1 MMRLA
6 CWSLLLQVSSLRRET
21 IEMRPKSFA
30 LGIGLLA
37 AATGIVAAARPTT
50 PPPDVRVPGVL
61 VVATRPTVN
70 DILDIVLGKGE
81 EARVAAM
88 LSARTTDAS
97 RVERI
102 TAALMREAKRANLQA
117 PLLVGVLLTEN
128 PDLEPRATSAAGARG
143 LMQVMPFHAGHWGCP
158 STDLFDIDS
167 NICHGVRILAD
178 NLRHSRDLRSALLR
192 YNGCVRGTNTPDCYL
207 YAAKVYGY
215 IRRQDVN

>member
-1 MMRLA
+1 MRIKSLA
-6 CWSLLLQVSSLRRET
+6 
-21 IEMRPKSFA
+21 I
-30 LGIGLLA
+30 GIVFTA
-37 AATGIVAAARPTT
+37 AAIGMTAASRPTA
-50 PPPDVRVPGVL
+50 PALDVRVPGV
-61 VVATRPTVN
+61 VVLATRPSLN

-81 EARVAAM
+81 EARVTEM
-88 LSARTTDAS
+88 LSARTSDAS

-117 PLLVGVLLTEN
+117 PLLVGVVLTEN

-158 STDLFDIDS
+158 SSDLFDIDS

-192 YNGCVRGTNTPDCYL
+192 YNGCVRGTNTPDFYL
-207 YAAKVYGY
+207 YAARVYRLT
-215 IRRQDVN
+215 RRSDVN

>member
-1 MMRLA
+1 MRIKSLA
-6 CWSLLLQVSSLRRET
+6 
-21 IEMRPKSFA
+21 I
-30 LGIGLLA
+30 GIVLTA
-37 AATGIVAAARPTT
+37 AAAGMMAAARPTPAT
-50 PPPDVRVPGVL
+50 LDVRVPGV
-61 VVATRPTVN
+61 VVLATPPSLN

-81 EARVAAM
+81 EARVTEM
-88 LSARTTDAS
+88 LSARTSDAS

-158 STDLFDIDS
+158 SSDLFDIDS
-167 NICHGVRILAD
+167 NICYGVRILAD

-207 YAAKVYGY
+207 YAARVYRLT
-215 IRRQDVN
+215 RRNDVN

>member
-1 MMRLA
+1 MRFKSLA
-6 CWSLLLQVSSLRRET
+6 
-21 IEMRPKSFA
+21 I
-30 LGIGLLA
+30 GIVLTA
-37 AATGIVAAARPTT
+37 AAAGMMAAARPTPAT
-50 PPPDVRVPGVL
+50 LDVRVPGV
-61 VVATRPTVN
+61 VVLATPPSLN

-81 EARVAAM
+81 EARVTEM
-88 LSARTTDAS
+88 LSARTSDAS

-158 STDLFDIDS
+158 SSDLFDIDS

-207 YAAKVYGY
+207 YAARVYRLT
-215 IRRQDVN
+215 RRNDVN

>member
-1 MMRLA
+1 MRIKSLA
-6 CWSLLLQVSSLRRET
+6 
-21 IEMRPKSFA
+21 I
-30 LGIGLLA
+30 GIVLTA
-37 AATGIVAAARPTT
+37 AAAGMMAAARPTPAT
-50 PPPDVRVPGVL
+50 LDVRVPGV
-61 VVATRPTVN
+61 VVLATPPSLN
-70 DILDIVLGKGE
+70 DVLDIVLGKGE
-81 EARVAAM
+81 EARVTEM
-88 LSARTTDAS
+88 LSARTSDAS

-158 STDLFDIDS
+158 SSDLFDIDS

-207 YAAKVYGY
+207 YAARVYRLT
-215 IRRQDVN
+215 RRNDVN

>member
-1 MMRLA
+1 MRFKSLA
-6 CWSLLLQVSSLRRET
+6 
-21 IEMRPKSFA
+21 I
-30 LGIGLLA
+30 GIVLTA
-37 AATGIVAAARPTT
+37 AAAGMMAAARPTPAT
-50 PPPDVRVPGVL
+50 LDVRVPGV
-61 VVATRPTVN
+61 VVLATPPSLN

-81 EARVAAM
+81 EARVTEM
-88 LSARTTDAS
+88 LSARTSDAS

-158 STDLFDIDS
+158 SSDLFDIDS
-167 NICHGVRILAD
+167 NICYGVRILAD

-207 YAAKVYGY
+207 YAARVYRLT
-215 IRRQDVN
+215 RRNDVN

>member
-1 MMRLA
+1 MRFKSLA
-6 CWSLLLQVSSLRRET
+6 
-21 IEMRPKSFA
+21 I
-30 LGIGLLA
+30 GIVLTA
-37 AATGIVAAARPTT
+37 AAAGMMAAARPTPAT
-50 PPPDVRVPGVL
+50 LDVRVPGV
-61 VVATRPTVN
+61 VVLATPPSLN

-81 EARVAAM
+81 EARVTEM
-88 LSARTTDAS
+88 LSARTSDAS

-143 LMQVMPFHAGHWGCP
+143 LMRVMPFHAGHWGCP
-158 STDLFDIDS
+158 SSDLFDIDS

-207 YAAKVYGY
+207 YAARVYRLT
-215 IRRQDVN
+215 RRNDVN

>member
-1 MMRLA
+1 MRFKSLA
-6 CWSLLLQVSSLRRET
+6 
-21 IEMRPKSFA
+21 I
-30 LGIGLLA
+30 GIVLTA
-37 AATGIVAAARPTT
+37 AAAGMMAAARPTPAT
-50 PPPDVRVPGVL
+50 LDVRVPGV
-61 VVATRPTVN
+61 VVLATPPSLN
-70 DILDIVLGKGE
+70 DVLDIVLGKGE
-81 EARVAAM
+81 EARVTEM
-88 LSARTTDAS
+88 LSARTSDAS

-158 STDLFDIDS
+158 SSDLFDIDS

-207 YAAKVYGY
+207 YAARVYRLT
-215 IRRQDVN
+215 RRNDVN

>member
-1 MMRLA
+1 MMRPA
-6 CWSLLLQVSSLRRET
+6 CWSLLLQVSSLRRVS
-21 IEMRPKSFA
+21 IEMRLKSIA
-30 LGIGLLA
+30 IGIVLLA
-37 AATGIVAAARPTT
+37 ASTGIVVAAHPTT
-50 PPPDVRVPGVL
+50 ALDVRLPGVV
-61 VVATRPTVN
+61 VVATRPTLN
-70 DILDIVLGKGE
+70 EILDIVLGKGE

-88 LSARTTDAS
+88 LSARTSDAS

-128 PDLEPRATSAAGARG
+128 PDLEPGATSAAGARG

-158 STDLFDIDS
+158 SSDLFDIDS

-178 NLRHSRDLRSALLR
+178 NLRHSRNLRSALLR

-207 YAAKVYGY
+207 YAARVY
-215 IRRQDVN
+215 RLTRLPDVN

>member
-1 MMRLA
+1 MRL
-6 CWSLLLQVSSLRRET
+6 
-21 IEMRPKSFA
+21 KSIA
-30 LGIGLLA
+30 IGIVLLA
-37 AATGIVAAARPTT
+37 ASTGIVVAAHPTT
-50 PPPDVRVPGVL
+50 ALDVRLPGVV
-61 VVATRPTVN
+61 VVATRPTLN
-70 DILDIVLGKGE
+70 EILDIVLGKGE

-88 LSARTTDAS
+88 LSARTSDAS

-128 PDLEPRATSAAGARG
+128 PDLEPGATSAAGARG

-158 STDLFDIDS
+158 SSDLFDIDS

-178 NLRHSRDLRSALLR
+178 NLRHSRNLRSALLR

-207 YAAKVYGY
+207 YAARVY
-215 IRRQDVN
+215 RLTRLPDVN

>member
-1 MMRLA
+1 MRFKSLA
-6 CWSLLLQVSSLRRET
+6 
-21 IEMRPKSFA
+21 I
-30 LGIGLLA
+30 GIVLTA
-37 AATGIVAAARPTT
+37 AAAGMMAAARPTPAT
-50 PPPDVRVPGVL
+50 LDVRVPGV
-61 VVATRPTVN
+61 VVLATPRSLN

-81 EARVAAM
+81 EARVTEM
-88 LSARTTDAS
+88 LSARTSDAS

-158 STDLFDIDS
+158 SSDLFDIDS

-207 YAAKVYGY
+207 YAARVYRLT
-215 IRRQDVN
+215 RRNDVN

>member
-1 MMRLA
+1 MRFKSLA
-6 CWSLLLQVSSLRRET
+6 
-21 IEMRPKSFA
+21 I
-30 LGIGLLA
+30 GIVLTA
-37 AATGIVAAARPTT
+37 AAAGMMAAARPTPAT
-50 PPPDVRVPGVL
+50 LDVRVPGV
-61 VVATRPTVN
+61 VVLATPPSLN
-70 DILDIVLGKGE
+70 DVLDIVLGKGE
-81 EARVAAM
+81 EARVTEM
-88 LSARTTDAS
+88 LSARTSDAS
-97 RVERI
+97 RVQRI

-158 STDLFDIDS
+158 SSDLFDIDS

-207 YAAKVYGY
+207 YAARVYRLT
-215 IRRQDVN
+215 RRNDVN

>member
-1 MMRLA
+1 MRFKSLA
-6 CWSLLLQVSSLRRET
+6 
-21 IEMRPKSFA
+21 I
-30 LGIGLLA
+30 GIVLTA
-37 AATGIVAAARPTT
+37 AAAGMMAAARPTPAT
-50 PPPDVRVPGVL
+50 LDVRVPGV
-61 VVATRPTVN
+61 VVLATPPSLN

-81 EARVAAM
+81 EARVTEM
-88 LSARTTDAS
+88 LSARTSDAS

-158 STDLFDIDS
+158 SSDLFDIDS

-178 NLRHSRDLRSALLR
+178 NLRHSRDLRSALLH

-207 YAAKVYGY
+207 YAARVYRLT
-215 IRRQDVN
+215 RRNDVN

>member
-1 MMRLA
+1 MRIKSLA
-6 CWSLLLQVSSLRRET
+6 
-21 IEMRPKSFA
+21 I
-30 LGIGLLA
+30 GIVLTA
-37 AATGIVAAARPTT
+37 AAAGMMAAARPTPAT
-50 PPPDVRVPGVL
+50 LDVRVPGV
-61 VVATRPTVN
+61 VVLATPPSLN

-81 EARVAAM
+81 EARVTEM
-88 LSARTTDAS
+88 LSARTSDAS

-158 STDLFDIDS
+158 SSDLFDIDS

-207 YAAKVYGY
+207 YAARVYRLT
-215 IRRQDVN
+215 RRSDVN

>member
-1 MMRLA
+1 MRIKSLA
-6 CWSLLLQVSSLRRET
+6 
-21 IEMRPKSFA
+21 I
-30 LGIGLLA
+30 GIVLTA
-37 AATGIVAAARPTT
+37 AAAGMMAAARPTPAT
-50 PPPDVRVPGVL
+50 LDVRVPGV
-61 VVATRPTVN
+61 VVLATPPSLN

-81 EARVAAM
+81 EARVTEM
-88 LSARTTDAS
+88 LSARTSDAS

-158 STDLFDIDS
+158 SSDLFDIDS

-207 YAAKVYGY
+207 YAARVYRLT
-215 IRRQDVN
+215 RRNDVN

>member
-1 MMRLA
+1 MRIKSLA
-6 CWSLLLQVSSLRRET
+6 
-21 IEMRPKSFA
+21 I
-30 LGIGLLA
+30 GIVLTA
-37 AATGIVAAARPTT
+37 AAAGMMAAARPTPAT
-50 PPPDVRVPGVL
+50 LDVRVPGV
-61 VVATRPTVN
+61 VVLATPPSLN
-70 DILDIVLGKGE
+70 DVLDIVLGKGE
-81 EARVAAM
+81 EARVTEM
-88 LSARTTDAS
+88 LSARTSDAS

-158 STDLFDIDS
+158 SSDLFDIDS
-167 NICHGVRILAD
+167 NICYGVRILAD

-207 YAAKVYGY
+207 YAARVYRLT
-215 IRRQDVN
+215 RRNDVN

>member
-1 MMRLA
+1 M
-6 CWSLLLQVSSLRRET
+6 
-21 IEMRPKSFA
+21 
-30 LGIGLLA
+30 
-37 AATGIVAAARPTT
+37 
-50 PPPDVRVPGVL
+50 PGVV
-61 VVATRPTVN
+61 VVATRPTIN

-81 EARVAAM
+81 EARVTAM
-88 LSARTTDAS
+88 LSARSSDAS
-97 RVERI
+97 RVEQI
-102 TAALMREAKRANLQA
+102 TEALMREAKRANLQA

-207 YAAKVYGY
+207 YAARVY
-215 IRRQDVN
+215 RLTRQHDVN